1 MGHYVAEQKT
11 KKKNYGN
18 VKKNKSKPI
27 GKKKSIGKKTGDKVN
42 KTGRDIYKVEED
54 HPLAGET
61 VSELGATVPIDV
73 EPFTSA
79 EDKMFLN
86 APSLDRSGYERSD
99 DEIVEEFGQSKLDP
113 EEISLHGSL
122 EQGIQDSM
130 QRSEELDENS
140 LRIPPSMDEEELM

>member
-1 MGHYVAEQKT
+1 MGHYVPEQKT

-18 VKKNKSKPI
+18 VKKNKRKPI
-27 GKKKSIGKKTGDKVN
+27 GKKTGRKVK
-42 KTGRDIYKVEED
+42 KTGRDKYKVRED

-61 VSELGATVPIDV
+61 VSELGATVPVDV

-86 APSLDRSGYERSD
+86 APSLYGGVEHSD
-99 DEIVEEFGQSKLDP
+99 DEIAEKFKQSELNS

-122 EQGIQDSM
+122 EEGIQDSI
-130 QRSEELDENS
+130 QKSEELDEKPLPIS
-140 LRIPPSMDEEELM
+140 PRMDEEEPM

>member
-27 GKKKSIGKKTGDKVN
+27 GKKKSIGKKTGDKVEQ
-42 KTGRDIYKVEED
+42 TGRDIYKVEED

-86 APSLDRSGYERSD
+86 APSLYGGVEHSD
-99 DEIVEEFGQSKLDP
+99 DEIAEKFKQSELNP
-113 EEISLHGSL
+113 EEILLHGSL
-122 EQGIQDSM
+122 EEGIQDSI
-130 QRSEELDENS
+130 QRSEELGEKP
-140 LRIPPSMDEEELM
+140 LHIPSSMDEEELM

>member
-18 VKKNKSKPI
+18 VAKNKRKPI
-27 GKKKSIGKKTGDKVN
+27 GKKTGGKVK
-42 KTGRDIYKVEED
+42 KTGRDKYKVRED

-61 VSELGATVPIDV
+61 VSELGATVPVDV

-79 EDKMFLN
+79 EDKMWLN
-86 APSLDRSGYERSD
+86 APSLYGGVEHSD
-99 DEIVEEFGQSKLDP
+99 DEIAEKFKQSKLNP
-113 EEISLHGSL
+113 EEISLHGS
-122 EQGIQDSM
+122 EAEGIQASI
-130 QRSEELDENS
+130 QKSEELDENS

>member
-18 VKKNKSKPI
+18 VAKNKRKPI
-27 GKKKSIGKKTGDKVN
+27 GKKTGKKVK
-42 KTGRDIYKVEED
+42 KTDRNIYKVEED

-61 VSELGATVPIDV
+61 VSELGATVPVDV

-79 EDKMFLN
+79 EDKMWLN

-99 DEIVEEFGQSKLDP
+99 DEIVEKFKQSELNP

-122 EQGIQDSM
+122 EEGIQASM
-130 QRSEELDENS
+130 QRSEELGEKPLPIS
-140 LRIPPSMDEEELM
+140 PMMDEEEPM

>member
-1 MGHYVAEQKT
+1 MTKHTVPQQKT
-11 KKKNYGN
+11 KKKKYAN
-18 VKKNKSKPI
+18 VENNTRKLI
-27 GKKKSIGKKTGDKVN
+27 GTQTGKKVKN
-42 KTGRDIYKVEED
+42 TGRKKYKVRKD

-122 EQGIQDSM
+122 EEGIQDSM
-130 QRSEELDENS
+130 QRSEELGEKPLPIS
-140 LRIPPSMDEEELM
+140 PMMDEEEPM

>member
-18 VKKNKSKPI
+18 VKKNK
-27 GKKKSIGKKTGDKVN
+27 KKIGKKTGKKVK
-42 KTGRDIYKVEED
+42 KTGRDKYKVEEG

-99 DEIVEEFGQSKLDP
+99 DEIAEKFKQSELNP

-122 EQGIQDSM
+122 EEGIQASM

>member
-18 VKKNKSKPI
+18 VAKNKRKPI
-27 GKKKSIGKKTGDKVN
+27 GKK
-42 KTGRDIYKVEED
+42 TGRKTKRNRPEYKVREG

-79 EDKMFLN
+79 EDKMWLN
-86 APSLDRSGYERSD
+86 APSLYGGVEHSD
-99 DEIVEEFGQSKLDP
+99 DEIAEKFKQSKLNP
-113 EEISLHGSL
+113 EEISLHGS
-122 EQGIQDSM
+122 EAEGIQASI
-130 QRSEELDENS
+130 QKSEELDENS

>member
-1 MGHYVAEQKT
+1 MTQKHFVPEQKT
-11 KKKNYGN
+11 KKKNYAN
-18 VKKNKSKPI
+18 VQKNKRKPI
-27 GKKKSIGKKTGDKVN
+27 GKKTGKKVKKTG
-42 KTGRDIYKVEED
+42 RPIYKVGED

-79 EDKMFLN
+79 EDKMWLN

-99 DEIVEEFGQSKLDP
+99 EEIAEEFKQSKLDP
-113 EEISLHGSL
+113 EGVGLFGS
-122 EQGIQDSM
+122 EREGIQASI

-140 LRIPPSMDEEELM
+140 LRIPPRMDEEELM

>member
-11 KKKNYGN
+11 KKKIYGN
-18 VKKNKSKPI
+18 VAKNKSKPI
-27 GKKKSIGKKTGDKVN
+27 GKKTGKETKRN
-42 KTGRDIYKVEED
+42 RPEYKVKED

-79 EDKMFLN
+79 EDKMWLN

-99 DEIVEEFGQSKLDP
+99 DEIAEKFKQSELNS
-113 EEISLHGSL
+113 EEISLHGS
-122 EQGIQDSM
+122 EAEGTQASIQK
-130 QRSEELDENS
+130 SEELDEKPLPIS
-140 LRIPPSMDEEELM
+140 PMMDKEELM